1 MDWSFAIIDPLRAQR
16 GWGYHPAGASASEP
30 AALAV
35 IALLAHGESAAAL
48 PALEWLL
55 SVQDSDGSVGIE
67 AGQGTPGWPTGWCL
81 LAWQAA
87 QESELKQP
95 RFAAALDRA
104 LSWTLKTQGLT
115 MNRERANDGAAG
127 HDTTLHGW
135 PWVIGTHSWLEPTAI
150 NLLALKRVGRGDHPR
165 AEEARRM
172 LHDRILPD
180 GGCNYGNTIV
190 FGQELRPHVQP
201 TGLCLLALSGRNE
214 MTPRIERS
222 LEYLRNELTHVPGTS
237 SLCFAVL
244 ALAAWK
250 RALPGDDELLARA
263 AERVLKRDPS
273 AYKLSL
279 LAIAALGQECPFI
292 RSVLPTANE
301 SR

>member
-1 MDWSFAIIDPLRAQR
+1 MDWSFAVLDQLHAQHT
-16 GWGYHPAGASASEP
+16 WGYHAAGPSASEP
-30 AALAV
+30 AALAAL
-35 IALLAHGESAAAL
+35 ALLAHGDSSSAL
-48 PALEWLL
+48 PALDWLL
-55 SVQDSDGSVGIE
+55 SVQDADGSVGIE
-67 AGQGTPGWPTGWCL
+67 AGQSTPGWPTGWCM

-87 QESELKQP
+87 QESGLNQP

-104 LSWTLKTQGLT
+104 LAWTLRTQGLA
-115 MNRERANDGAAG
+115 MDRDPSNDGATG

-150 NLLALKRVGRGDHPR
+150 NLLALKRIGRENHPR
-165 AEEARRM
+165 AQEARRM
-172 LHDRILPD
+172 LHDRLLPD

-201 TGLCLLALSGRNE
+201 TGLCLLVLAGRNE
-214 MTPRIERS
+214 ITPKIERS
-222 LEYLRNELTHVPGTS
+222 LEFLRNGLSQVPGTS

-250 RALPGDDELLARA
+250 RDQTDDDELLART

-273 AYKLSL
+273 TYKLSL
-279 LAIAALGQECPFI
+279 LALAAQGRDCPLIVPI
-292 RSVLPTANE
+292 RPTAND
-301 SR
+301 SQ